1 MFYAL
6 KIKRVEGCS
15 AVRLAPLFPSQT
27 FFPAYPVSTMKN
39 YKDAILGYLII
50 GVPILI
56 CIVVIIKSCQVG
68 GVPEE
73 LHPTRQYHGG
83 GEQ

>member
-1 MFYAL
+1 
-6 KIKRVEGCS
+6 
-15 AVRLAPLFPSQT
+15 
-27 FFPAYPVSTMKN
+27 MKN

>member
-1 MFYAL
+1 
-6 KIKRVEGCS
+6 
-15 AVRLAPLFPSQT
+15 
-27 FFPAYPVSTMKN
+27 MKD
-39 YKDAILGYLII
+39 YKDLLLGILVIWG
-50 GVPILI
+50 PILLAV
-56 CIVVIIKSCQVG
+56 IVLFKACSGGG